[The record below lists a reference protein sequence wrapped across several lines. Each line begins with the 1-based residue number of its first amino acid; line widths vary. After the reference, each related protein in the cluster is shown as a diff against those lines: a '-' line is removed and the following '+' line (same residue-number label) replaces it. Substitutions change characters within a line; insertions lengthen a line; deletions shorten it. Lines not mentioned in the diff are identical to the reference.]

1 MERLP
6 LCCDGLRMA
15 DRQTSEQAYKS
26 PSRGCPLLSPH
37 VCAPLEIHFHSS
49 IFIYASSPVECSG
62 ILVLS
67 EPEWEVRLYLSCYAC
82 VLSIW
87 HLSAEGWGLK
97 TKLHVV
103 VSQKDDSSVKPMF
116 KQQRIFHTQTGLRN
130 CWKLFSFPWM
140 ETYISLTSACAEAS
154 LFYEILICGFA
165 RERREMEIKY
175 YWHHVLILTMPCNIH
190 TATFNKDAYF
200 LSQSKRY
207 MVAPNNSFV
216 SFTCCW
222 QAKRI

>member
-1 MERLP
+1 MGWGWLTGGLASGRTRALHGGVLSSLP
-6 LCCDGLRMA
+6 
-15 DRQTSEQAYKS
+15 
-26 PSRGCPLLSPH
+26 
-37 VCAPLEIHFHSS
+37 VCAPLEIHFHFS

-103 VSQKDDSSVKPMF
+103 VSQKDDSSVKAMF
-116 KQQRIFHTQTGLRN
+116 KQQRILHIQTGLKN

-140 ETYISLTSACAEAS
+140 ETYVSLTSASTEAS
-154 LFYEILICGFA
+154 LFYEILICAFT
-165 RERREMEIKY
+165 RERRKNEIKY

-190 TATFNKDAYF
+190 TATLNKGCLFFVTVQAVYSGTKLF
-200 LSQSKRY
+200 LCLCHMLLTS
-207 MVAPNNSFV
+207 
-216 SFTCCW
+216 
-222 QAKRI
+222 